1 MQRNVLVGLPAGAN
15 SGLEERFTGLIKNA
29 IPNISLVECVRNLDE
44 FSRRLHSGS
53 YSICLCVDDLG
64 RDNEYSAVVRG
75 AGFDSILCIL
85 VVPNDKKGSALFRD
99 LIGAGC
105 TRIVFQKDFG
115 ARAISDL
122 ILYGRSKA
130 EAEEYCGISLL
141 PTRTGQVVNQN
152 QEQREAAAN
161 NSGGTQVSKRVLSN
175 GTVVTRMCGADAKRL
190 GKSGVMDDDDLITS
204 MMDDVSTDL
213 DEGVMP
219 EKIFEIDEPW
229 IGAVKDRLNAYFR
242 KEGIHVFNEFLGAE
256 DEYIKK
262 PTEANKRKY
271 SQTLESFEE
280 AVYARLRKDN
290 CTGEAADK
298 VRESFVRDI
307 RAYGKL
313 DVLIRYPDITDV
325 RLMSWDMVNVQ
336 YRGVWYRTNIKFDN
350 PTVYTNFIN
359 RLCSI
364 NGKSVNMSSPDSIFT
379 DISTYPDRTL
389 RVTVSHGRLL
399 TNQSY
404 TAHIRVS
411 SMQKKTVRTLLDE
424 GFMTETQAKFL
435 ISAMRKGKSIVICG
449 GSGSGKTILM
459 NMLLE
464 YLDVSIC
471 GACVQESDELHSN
484 THPNIK
490 FMHSIDDSGVTQY
503 TLEDAARQAV
513 MENVSCLIIGEIKG
527 PEAGAFLRASRTA
540 SVYSTTH
547 SEDVFGALNRLTE
560 LSKAVADYT
569 QEEILKIYSKNIDY
583 VVYCEKYR
591 CKQVASVVGYDD
603 VRKDVIYDY
612 IEFPN

>member
-152 QEQREAAAN
+152 QEHSEAAAN
-161 NSGGTQVSKRVLSN
+161 NGGGTKVSKRVLSN

-190 GKSGVMDDDDLITS
+190 GKSGVMDDDELITS
-204 MMDDVSTDL
+204 MLDDASTEL
-213 DEGVMP
+213 EEAVMP
-219 EKIFEIDEPW
+219 LKTFEVDEPW
-229 IGAVKDRLNAYFR
+229 IDAVKERLNVYFR

-262 PTEANKRKY
+262 PTDANRKKY
-271 SQTLESFEE
+271 ARATELFEE
-280 AVYARLRKDN
+280 SVYARLRKEN
-290 CTGEAADK
+290 CIGAAADK
-298 VRESFVRDI
+298 VMESFERDI

-325 RLMSWDMVNVQ
+325 RLMGWDVINVQ
-336 YRGVWYRTNIKFDN
+336 YRGTWYRTNIRFDN
-350 PTVYTNFIN
+350 PTSYTNFIN

-411 SMQKKTVRTLLDE
+411 TVEKKTVQTLLQE
-424 GFMTETQAKFL
+424 GFMTENQAKFL
-435 ISAMRKGKSIVICG
+435 ISAIKKRKSIVICG

-471 GACVQESDELHSN
+471 GACVQESDELHSD

-490 FMHSIDDSGVTQY
+490 FMHSIDDSGMRQY
-503 TLEDAARQAV
+503 TLDDAARQAV

-540 SVYSTTH
+540 CVYSTTH
-547 SEDVFGALNRLTE
+547 AEDVFGALNRLTE

-569 QEEILKIYSKNIDY
+569 QEEILKIYSKNISY

-591 CKQVASVVGYDD
+591 CKQIASVVGYDD

-612 IEFPN
+612 IEFP